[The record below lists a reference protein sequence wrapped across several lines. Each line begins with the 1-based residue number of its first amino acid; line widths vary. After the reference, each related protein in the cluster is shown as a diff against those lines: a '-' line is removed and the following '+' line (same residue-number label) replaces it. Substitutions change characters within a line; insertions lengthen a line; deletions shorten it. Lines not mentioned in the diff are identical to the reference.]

1 MPAAYKRLKFKTCVT
16 AAPLGYTV
24 STLNVATKAATTNYH
39 IPLRPLFL
47 TAQRSK
53 TEPNL
58 VDFYAKKTLWKR
70 KICLFF
76 PSKS

>member
-1 MPAAYKRLKFKTCVT
+1 MPAAYERLKFKTCVI
-16 AAPLGYTV
+16 AAPSGYAV
-24 STLNVATKAATTNYH
+24 SNLSAATKAATTNHH
-39 IPLRPLFL
+39 IPLQPLFL

-58 VDFYAKKTLWKR
+58 VGFHAKNTVEEKKLP
-70 KICLFF
+70 LF